1 MDDVYWFWKK
11 YDSVGRPFS
20 SWQAQVV
27 SPCHQRGHPIYQ
39 QFRDAVAW
47 TIIAKQIW
55 TSHITEHQHTHT
67 HRVFTGWVGYSKWPP
82 ILTKESFFHHI
93 IPTLK
98 FIPTKAQNSLKK
110 ANDFVHISPLS
121 KRTSKTNAVVK
132 LHLSSF
138 SIVLLPRLCTWS
150 LNTKKP
156 ANNKKTAEGKKKIM
170 WKLTHTFFFFWN
182 WHTKQ
187 QPNDQQ
193 NRSVESSLIWRWYL
207 WLYFQRCRWILGP
220 YNYSRQMTLA
230 PNIQIFPKAKL
241 WNRKLRVNYISM

>member
-1 MDDVYWFWKK
+1 MNIVNGWCVLILKKIWLGGTSFFFLAGSGGFALSPAGSSDIPTIQGRCSLDYNCKTNMDKSY
-11 YDSVGRPFS
+11 
-20 SWQAQVV
+20 
-27 SPCHQRGHPIYQ
+27 H
-39 QFRDAVAW
+39 W
-47 TIIAKQIW
+47 TP
-55 TSHITEHQHTHT
+55 THT

-150 LNTKKP
+150 LNTKK
-156 ANNKKTAEGKKKIM
+156 TSE
-170 WKLTHTFFFFWN
+170 
-182 WHTKQ
+182 Q
-187 QPNDQQ
+187 QKN
-193 NRSVESSLIWRWYL
+193 SWR
-207 WLYFQRCRWILGP
+207 
-220 YNYSRQMTLA
+220 
-230 PNIQIFPKAKL
+230 
-241 WNRKLRVNYISM
+241 